1 MIVLISSLC
10 KPVLRVY
17 NTATRKVE
25 DFKPI
30 NENKVGMYVCGLT
43 VYNDMHLGH
52 ARTYIAFDVIRRWF
66 EYLGYEV
73 NFVQNHTDID
83 DKIINRANEEKISS
97 KDLANKYIERTTED
111 LESLQVLPPT
121 NMPKATDYISE
132 MIEIISDLLAKNN
145 AYVTEPAPGA
155 LASDVYFDVMSASD
169 IFGTLTGQKI
179 EDMEAGAR
187 VAVDSRKKHPSDFVL
202 WKGTKPDE
210 PNWESPWGLGRPGW
224 HIECSAMSLSHLG
237 KHFDIHG
244 GGIDLRFPHHES
256 EILQSECHT
265 SHSPMANY
273 WLHSG
278 HLTVNKEKMSKSLD
292 NFFLVR
298 EVMEKYSAPILRF
311 YLLNGHYRSPIDF
324 SDSNLKES
332 VSAYRRLEGTYN
344 RLLESNS
351 QGFNKPSD
359 LIEAIEICQNDFVSA
374 MNDDFNTREGI
385 AALFQLARVSN
396 NYDFSDL
403 NSEIST
409 DLIHIFEKYG
419 HNVLGLFSNE
429 NIDESLEAEID
440 NMLAEREEARDSKDW
455 AKSDSIRDKLKDMG
469 IEIQD
474 TPDGAKWRRI

>member
-1 MIVLISSLC
+1 M
-10 KPVLRVY
+10 LRLY

-30 NENKVGMYVCGLT
+30 TENKVGMYVCGLT

-97 KDLANKYIERTTED
+97 KDLANKYIVRTTED
-111 LESLQVLPPT
+111 LESLQVCPPT
-121 NMPKATDYISE
+121 HMPKATDYISE
-132 MIEIISDLLAKNN
+132 MIEIISDLIAKNH
-145 AYVTEPAPGA
+145 AYVAEPAPGA
-155 LASDVYFDVMSASD
+155 LAADVYFDVMSASEN
-169 IFGTLTGQKI
+169 FGTLTGQKI

-187 VAVDSRKKHPSDFVL
+187 VAVDTRKRHPSDFVL
-202 WKGTKPDE
+202 WKGAKPEE
-210 PNWESPWGLGRPGW
+210 PNWDSPWGIGRPGW

-237 KHFDIHG
+237 KNFDIHG
-244 GGIDLRFPHHES
+244 GGIDLRFPYHES

-265 SHSPMANY
+265 RHTPMANY

-298 EVMEKYSAPILRF
+298 EVMEEYSAPILRF

-324 SDSNLKES
+324 SDLNLKES
-332 VSAYRRLEGTYN
+332 MSAYRRLEGTYN
-344 RLLESNS
+344 RLVESES
-351 QGFNKPSD
+351 RGDQTPSELLD
-359 LIEAIEICQNDFVSA
+359 AIEICEKDFVSA

-396 NYDFSDL
+396 NYDFSEL
-403 NSEIST
+403 NSDISK
-409 DLIHIFEKYG
+409 DLIDIFEKYG
-419 HNVLGLFSNE
+419 HNVLGLFNHE
-429 NIDESLEAEID
+429 PIEDSLEAEIES
-440 NMLAEREEARDSKDW
+440 MLVERAKARENKDW
-455 AKSDSIRDKLKDMG
+455 SKSDSIRDKLKAMG

-474 TPDGAKWRRI
+474 TPHGAKWRRI

>member
-1 MIVLISSLC
+1 M
-10 KPVLRVY
+10 LRLY
-17 NTATRKVE
+17 NTATRRVE

-30 NENKVGMYVCGLT
+30 NKNKVGMYVCGLT

-66 EYLGYEV
+66 EHLGYEV
-73 NFVQNHTDID
+73 TFVQNHTDID
-83 DKIINRANEEKISS
+83 DKIIKRANEEKISS
-97 KDLANKYIERTTED
+97 KDIANKYIERTTED
-111 LESLQVLPPT
+111 LEALQVQAST
-121 NMPKATDYISE
+121 YMPKATDYITE
-132 MIEIISDLLAKNN
+132 MIEIISDLIAKNH

-155 LASDVYFDVMSASD
+155 LASDVYFDVISASD

-187 VAVDSRKKHPSDFVL
+187 VAVDSRKKHSSDFVL
-202 WKGTKPDE
+202 WKGAKPNE
-210 PNWESPWGLGRPGW
+210 PNWDSPWGLGRPGW

-265 SHSPMANY
+265 EHSPMANY

-298 EVMEKYSAPILRF
+298 EVIKEYSAPILRF

-324 SDSNLKES
+324 SDANLQES
-332 VSAYRRLEGTYN
+332 MFAYRRLEGTYI
-344 RLLESNS
+344 RLVESGS
-351 QGFNKPSD
+351 QGSSKPSELLD
-359 LIEAIEICQNDFVSA
+359 AIVTCRENFVSA

-385 AALFQLARVSN
+385 AALFQLARISN
-396 NYDFSDL
+396 NYDL
-403 NSEIST
+403 SEIDSE
-409 DLIHIFEKYG
+409 LIKKVVDVFETYG
-419 HNVLGLFSNE
+419 HKVLGLFS
-429 NIDESLEAEID
+429 IESADNFLEPEIET
-440 NMLAEREEARDSKDW
+440 LILARDSARKSKDW
-455 AKSDSIRDKLKDMG
+455 SKSDSIRDKLKSLG
-469 IEIQD
+469 IEIED
-474 TPDGAKWRRI
+474 TPNGTKWRRI